1 MATHL
6 LSWQSIAGEMEDV
19 LARTWLESFQISTD
33 RDGQKS
39 ILEKDWTWRRS
50 AKEEARCS
58 VFQSFSGLA
67 VERDLRKRRSCE
79 RGGDVQRLPC
89 VQRALAVE
97 KESFTRGGDEQRLP
111 CVQRA
116 LAVGGERAAE
126 SECIVRVVWDERAKM
141 KMRRAF

>member
-6 LSWQSIAGEMEDV
+6 PSWQSIAGEMEDV
-19 LARTWLESFQISTD
+19 LARMWLESFQISTD

-67 VERDLRKRRSCE
+67 VERDLRKRR
-79 RGGDVQRLPC
+79 RRLASSLCSMCPGC
-89 VQRALAVE
+89 
-97 KESFTRGGDEQRLP
+97 
-111 CVQRA
+111 
-116 LAVGGERAAE
+116 GEGE
-126 SECIVRVVWDERAKM
+126 LHK
-141 KMRRAF
+141 RRR